1 MRLAQAVRLG
11 AWLLIG
17 INLLMAVGTIGIFI
31 RMAPAIDVIIEHN
44 DRSLKAC
51 EEMLAALAV
60 SGTGRSLPAEHASF
74 FRSAFERAKSNV
86 TEPEEPQI
94 LEKIESRL
102 EPLLSGE
109 MASREAVVAD
119 VLELGRINREA
130 MAAADRR
137 AQLLGRTGAW
147 GVVFM
152 ALSAFLAGVIFIR
165 SLTRR
170 VVLPLQEIHDV
181 IAAQR
186 NGETMR
192 RCAGADL
199 SPDVAVVFTGINEL
213 IDRCREL
220 EGRGEWV

>member
-51 EEMLAALAV
+51 EEMLAALAT
-60 SGTGRSLPAEHASF
+60 SGTGTALPAENANV

-86 TEPEEPQI
+86 TEPEEPRI
-94 LEKIESRL
+94 LEKIESRM
-102 EPLLSGE
+102 EPLLNGE
-109 MASREAVVAD
+109 MASREMVVAD

-137 AQLLGRTGAW
+137 AQLLGRAGAW

>member
-17 INLLMAVGTIGIFI
+17 INLLMAVGTIGIFT

-51 EEMLAALAV
+51 EEMLAALAI
-60 SGTGRSLPAEHASF
+60 SGTGTSLSAENAHL

-109 MASREAVVAD
+109 MASREVVVAD

-137 AQLLGRTGAW
+137 AQLLGKTGAW

-165 SLTRR
+165 SLNRR

-199 SPDVAVVFTGINEL
+199 SQDVAVVFTGINEL

>member
-1 MRLAQAVRLG
+1 MRLAQAVRVG

-17 INLLMAVGTIGIFI
+17 INLLMAVGTIGIFT
-31 RMAPAIDVIIEHN
+31 RMAPAIAVIIEHN

-51 EEMLAALAV
+51 EEMLAVLAV
-60 SGTGRSLPAEHASF
+60 NGTGTSLSAEPARV
-74 FRSAFERAKSNV
+74 FRSAFGRVKSNI
-86 TEPEEPQI
+86 TEPEEPRI
-94 LEKIESRL
+94 LDKIEPRL
-102 EPLLSGE
+102 EALLKGE
-109 MASREAVVAD
+109 TASREAVVAD

-137 AQLLGRTGAW
+137 AQQLGRAGAW

-152 ALSAFLAGVIFIR
+152 ALSAFMAGVIFIR
-165 SLTRR
+165 NLTRR

-192 RCAGADL
+192 RCVAADL
-199 SPDVAVVFTGINEL
+199 SQDVAVVFTGINEL